1 MHRIRIGL
9 LEDHARLDQAFTDVG
24 FAAESADPD
33 ELRRAFGELETELTG
48 HLELEERELFP
59 LAEPFHAERVAA
71 LRAEHDRIR
80 KRLAELGVRADLHT
94 LTKPA
99 VDDLI
104 ETLRRHAEEEDRTV
118 YRWVEANAPEDSR
131 RNILRLLARTFR
143 ADLRAPS
150 AGHGPIVTH

>member
-1 MHRIRIGL
+1 MHRIRTGL
-9 LEDHARLDQAFTDVG
+9 LEDHARLDQAFTDLG

-33 ELRRAFGELETELTG
+33 ELTRAFGELETELTG

-80 KRLAELGVRADLHT
+80 KLVAELGVRADLHT
-94 LTKPA
+94 LTKKA
-99 VDDLI
+99 VDDLV
-104 ETLRRHAEEEDRTV
+104 ETLRRHAEEEDRTL

-131 RNILRLLARTFR
+131 RHLMSLLARTVR
-143 ADLRAPS
+143 ADLRAQ
-150 AGHGPIVTH
+150 GGGQGPIVRH